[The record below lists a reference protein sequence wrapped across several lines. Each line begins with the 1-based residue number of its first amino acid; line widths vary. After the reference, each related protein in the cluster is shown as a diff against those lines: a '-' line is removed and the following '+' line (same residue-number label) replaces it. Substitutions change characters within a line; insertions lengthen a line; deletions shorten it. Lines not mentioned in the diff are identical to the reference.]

1 MDAMAWHPNGY
12 RSNEK
17 RLLPTNLPQTLQIGV
32 YLLYWNAVLGL
43 LFGAFA
49 GGRGLGFALYMLLV
63 VAEAA
68 GGFGVANERKW
79 GYFIAIGAA
88 VLPFVLIFLG
98 YAGVSILSLIFE
110 IALLVALLHPMSRSY
125 VKLWFR

>member
-1 MDAMAWHPNGY
+1 MENVAWHPNGY
-12 RSNEK
+12 RSSEK
-17 RLLPTNLPQTLQIGV
+17 RLLPTNLPQTLQIAV
-32 YLLYWNAVLGL
+32 YLLYGNAVLGL

-49 GGRGLGFALYMLLV
+49 GGAGIGLLLSLLLL

-79 GYFIAIGAA
+79 GYIVALVAA
-88 VLPFVLIFLG
+88 VLPFALAFLG
-98 YAGVSILSLIFE
+98 YGAIGILSLIFE
-110 IALLVALLHPMSRSY
+110 IALLVALLHPMSRNY

>member
-1 MDAMAWHPNGY
+1 M
-12 RSNEK
+12 
-17 RLLPTNLPQTLQIGV
+17 RLLPTNLPQTLQVGV
-32 YLLYWNAVLGL
+32 YLLYWNALLGL

-49 GGRGLGFALYMLLV
+49 GGGGGVGFALFLLLV

-68 GGFGVANERKW
+68 GGLGVANQRKW
-79 GYFIAIGAA
+79 GYVVALGAA

-98 YAGVSILSLIFE
+98 GGASILTLIFE